1 MEKNRSGQ
9 VIAIIALVVGV
20 VGVSIGFSAFSNALK
35 IQSSATVTPDK
46 DTLNVDFSS
55 SDQSV
60 DASTITPTV
69 SAEAVKATNAA
80 IDNTND
86 PTISNLSATFTE
98 PGQTATYNFYAYNT
112 GELTAYLKSI
122 VYGNATGETANK
134 VCKAKEGT
142 TDELVQ
148 KACNGISLKVKVGS
162 EAETASGLGS
172 ISGHSLAKT
181 KAEAITVT
189 LEYAA
194 GAERADG
201 DFTVSFG
208 DVTLNYSSAD

>member
-9 VIAIIALVVGV
+9 VIAIMALVVGV
-20 VGVSIGFSAFSNALK
+20 VGVSIGFSAFSNTLK
-35 IQSSATVTPDK
+35 IQSSATVTPDR

-60 DASTITPTV
+60 EANEITPVVTG
-69 SAEAVKATNAA
+69 SIQATNAT
-80 IDNTND
+80 INNTSD

-98 PGQTATYNFYAYNT
+98 PGQTATYSFYAYNA

-122 VYGNATGETANK
+122 IYGNATGETATK
-134 VCKAKEGT
+134 VCQAKEGT

-162 EAETASGLGS
+162 EAETTSGLGS
-172 ISGHSLAKT
+172 ISGHSLVKT

-201 DFTVSFG
+201 DFNVSFG

>member
-1 MEKNRSGQ
+1 MEKNRLGQ

-60 DASTITPTV
+60 DASAITPTV
-69 SAEAVKATNAA
+69 SAETVKATNAA

-98 PGQTATYNFYAYNT
+98 PGQTAT
-112 GELTAYLKSI
+112 
-122 VYGNATGETANK
+122 
-134 VCKAKEGT
+134 
-142 TDELVQ
+142 
-148 KACNGISLKVKVGS
+148 
-162 EAETASGLGS
+162 
-172 ISGHSLAKT
+172 
-181 KAEAITVT
+181 
-189 LEYAA
+189 
-194 GAERADG
+194 
-201 DFTVSFG
+201 
-208 DVTLNYSSAD
+208 

>member
-1 MEKNRSGQ
+1 MKRGEHRIKSLCITDVNKSHAACYSY
-9 VIAIIALVVGV
+9 I
-20 VGVSIGFSAFSNALK
+20 
-35 IQSSATVTPDK
+35 
-46 DTLNVDFSS
+46 TL
-55 SDQSV
+55 
-60 DASTITPTV
+60 
-69 SAEAVKATNAA
+69 
-80 IDNTND
+80 
-86 PTISNLSATFTE
+86 
-98 PGQTATYNFYAYNT
+98 
-112 GELTAYLKSI
+112 LTAYLKSI
-122 VYGNATGETANK
+122 IYGNATGETATK

>member
-1 MEKNRSGQ
+1 MEKKRTGQ
-9 VIAIIALVVGV
+9 AIAIMALVVGV

-60 DASTITPTV
+60 EANEITPVVTG
-69 SAEAVKATNAA
+69 SIQATNAT
-80 IDNTND
+80 INNTSD

-98 PGQTATYNFYAYNT
+98 PGQTATYSFYAYNA

-122 VYGNATGETANK
+122 IYGNATGETATK